1 MSILG
6 EGSLLYIPIICSN
19 NTLLELALLKCHG
32 KESCA
37 CSMCS
42 YIWMYVRR
50 EGILLKKNNFLY
62 ISFYAPTWVFSQ
74 LSDVSLLHWKLIHV
88 HVWWKGGNM
97 HRLSH
102 YINVIETVYLYEHTC
117 IWHLIQ
123 VNEPDF
129 PPPPQIS
136 INLNKYLFNILT
148 TVQSITITNGGWLK
162 STHLSRVVSV
172 GSITY

>member
-62 ISFYAPTWVFSQ
+62 ITFYAPSQNLGIQSAERRFVAALKVNPCTCMMKGRKHAQAITLYKCYWNRLFVWTYMYMTFNTSQWAWFS
-74 LSDVSLLHWKLIHV
+74 STTPNIYKL
-88 HVWWKGGNM
+88 K
-97 HRLSH
+97 
-102 YINVIETVYLYEHTC
+102 
-117 IWHLIQ
+117 
-123 VNEPDF
+123 
-129 PPPPQIS
+129 
-136 INLNKYLFNILT
+136 
-148 TVQSITITNGGWLK
+148 
-162 STHLSRVVSV
+162 
-172 GSITY
+172 